1 MKRGVEAVMTSLAAK
16 DGMGERVPL
25 VRMKRYGAALRI
37 SRATET
43 LGSMHHRLRV
53 RPGGGGVEPEG
64 PKQQT
69 SPTCGW
75 VGTCVGGTNSME
87 GVEVLGSFWG
97 RNLTLVQRY
106 GASWRDELSCLQ

>member
-53 RPGGGGVEPEG
+53 RPGGGGGLSLRGQSSKRLRP
-64 PKQQT
+64 
-69 SPTCGW
+69 
-75 VGTCVGGTNSME
+75 VGGWAPVWGAPIRWRVLRCWDHF
-87 GVEVLGSFWG
+87 GVEI
-97 RNLTLVQRY
+97 
-106 GASWRDELSCLQ
+106 